1 MRRITSTRLAVTAS
15 ALAAA
20 AMMLVPLGGADAQR
34 GPPPPSKPLAPV
46 TAKEWKTPADLNQL
60 QKVDT
65 RYTPPR
71 TAYDERGG
79 MAIDAP
85 RSLNEPIG
93 WSDPSLR

>member
-65 RYTPPR
+65 RQ
-71 TAYDERGG
+71 
-79 MAIDAP
+79 
-85 RSLNEPIG
+85 SLKHGSANLPLEHVEQH
-93 WSDPSLR
+93 